1 MQMLQR
7 LRDVLHYNT
16 GVHKKRKATGIV
28 NGGGEEASTI
38 PLGWQ
43 TIAINATKSKQAMV
57 KMQIGWRRGRVSFGG
72 WLVGCLGSWVDAKG
86 VRSCNKA
93 AQKSLQNALGAL
105 FSFSAVHVYWD
116 VHSWATLLRPMLVRE
131 WPRGVQYPV
140 RIISSLPVLV
150 CGRNHCRMQ
159 ICTTGRRDWDGTI
172 KGHCGAELV
181 IIKRQCGKE

>member
-16 GVHKKRKATGIV
+16 GLHKKRKATGIV

-72 WLVGCLGSWVDAKG
+72 WLAGWVAGWMQRVFVRAIKPHKSHSKMRLGLCLV
-86 VRSCNKA
+86 
-93 AQKSLQNALGAL
+93 SLLCMSTGMCIRGLHCCFQ
-105 FSFSAVHVYWD
+105 
-116 VHSWATLLRPMLVRE
+116 